1 MFKRLLLIAIVA
13 VAGSASFAGA
23 AHAAVIDNDSV
34 QLLSNKV
41 DFGDN
46 TFVAGHRPAPA
57 TSHGLQPRNR
67 QSEAT
72 GTLHL
77 RNAAGLCARMRLEQF
92 SRAGVLLVT
101 TVGGTVCAANNAH
114 QTFAVNLNAA
124 GNALT
129 YTPVSIERTNA
140 GGGWLD
146 RRLRLGDGEHAR
158 RRGRDRAGRR
168 RRLRGP
174 GWLFGAPVGS
184 GSVSWNLENG
194 SLKPHLRG
202 TLHLVNNAG
211 TCARMNINYLTDA
224 GVFITS
230 MPGGTVCAPNNG
242 AFAWTVDLAPYRDV
256 LGQVQIELQTL
267 NAGRLGDHRRP
278 GRCRRAVS
286 MRCRP
291 RNVRPATSSGSR
303 R

>member
-13 VAGSASFAGA
+13 VAGSGSFAGA
-23 AHAAVIDNDSV
+23 AHAAVIDNDPV

-46 TFVAGHRPAPA
+46 TFAAGAPTGSGNVAWDYSLGIVSP
-57 TSHGLQPRNR
+57 Q
-67 QSEAT
+67 AT

-92 SRAGVLLVT
+92 SRAGALLVT

-129 YTPVSIERTNA
+129 DNVLVSIERTNV
-140 GGGWLD
+140 GGGWATAASVSVTANTHD
-146 RRLRLGDGEHAR
+146 DAVAIAPG
-158 RRGRDRAGRR
+158 AGAGFG
-168 RRLRGP
+168 GP

-194 SLKPHLRG
+194 TLKPHLRG
-202 TLHLVNNAG
+202 TLHLVNNGG

-224 GVFITS
+224 GAFITS

-256 LGQVQIELQTL
+256 LGQVEIELQTL
-267 NAGRLGDHRRP
+267 NAGG
-278 GRCRRAVS
+278 GWATIGSQTVAV
-286 MRCRP
+286 
-291 RNVRPATSSGSR
+291 AL
-303 R
+303 

>member
-23 AHAAVIDNDSV
+23 AQAAVIDNDPV

-46 TFVAGHRPAPA
+46 TFVAGAPTGSGNVA
-57 TSHGLQPRNR
+57 WDYSLGIVSPQ
-67 QSEAT
+67 AT

-92 SRAGVLLVT
+92 SRAGALLVT

-129 YTPVSIERTNA
+129 DNVLVSLERTNV
-140 GGGWLD
+140 GGGWATAASASVTANTHD
-146 RRLRLGDGEHAR
+146 DAVAIAPGGGVGFGGA
-158 RRGRDRAGRR
+158 
-168 RRLRGP
+168 

-194 SLKPHLRG
+194 TLKPHLRG
-202 TLHLVNNAG
+202 TLHLVGNAG

-256 LGQVQIELQTL
+256 LGQVDIEFQTL
-267 NAGRLGDHRRP
+267 NAGG
-278 GRCRRAVS
+278 GWATIGAQTVAV
-286 MRCRP
+286 
-291 RNVRPATSSGSR
+291 AL
-303 R
+303 

>member
-1 MFKRLLLIAIVA
+1 M
-13 VAGSASFAGA
+13 
-23 AHAAVIDNDSV
+23 
-34 QLLSNKV
+34 
-41 DFGDN
+41 
-46 TFVAGHRPAPA
+46 
-57 TSHGLQPRNR
+57 GLQRLGIVSP
-67 QSEAT
+67 QAT

-92 SRAGVLLVT
+92 SRAGALLVT

-114 QTFAVNLNAA
+114 QTFAVNLNPA

-129 YTPVSIERTNA
+129 DNVLVSIERTNA
-140 GGGWLD
+140 GGGWSTAASASVTANTHD
-146 RRLRLGDGEHAR
+146 DAVAIAPGG
-158 RRGRDRAGRR
+158 GVGFG
-168 RRLRGP
+168 GP

-194 SLKPHLRG
+194 TLKPHLRG

-256 LGQVQIELQTL
+256 LGQVADRVPDPERRR
-267 NAGRLGDHRRP
+267 RLDDHRRP
-278 GRCRRAVS
+278 DRRRRAVS

-291 RNVRPATSSGSR
+291 LNVRPATSSGSR
-303 R
+303 P

>member
-1 MFKRLLLIAIVA
+1 MFRRFLLIAIVA

-23 AHAAVIDNDSV
+23 AHAAVIDNDPV
-34 QLLSNKV
+34 QLLSNKF

-46 TFVAGHRPAPA
+46 TFVAGAPTGSGNVA
-57 TSHGLQPRNR
+57 WDYSLGIVSPQ
-67 QSEAT
+67 AT

-77 RNAAGLCARMRLEQF
+77 RNAAGLCARMRLDQF
-92 SRAGVLLVT
+92 SRAGALLAT
-101 TVGGTVCAANNAH
+101 TFGGTVCAANNAH
-114 QTFAVNLNAA
+114 HTFAVNLNAP

-129 YTPVSIERTNA
+129 DNVLVSIERTNV
-140 GGGWLD
+140 GGGWATAASASVTANTHD
-146 RRLRLGDGEHAR
+146 DAVVIAPGG
-158 RRGRDRAGRR
+158 GMGFG
-168 RRLRGP
+168 GP

-224 GVFITS
+224 GAFITS

-256 LGQVQIELQTL
+256 LGQVEIELQTL
-267 NAGRLGDHRRP
+267 NAGG
-278 GRCRRAVS
+278 GWATIGAQTVAV
-286 MRCRP
+286 
-291 RNVRPATSSGSR
+291 AL
-303 R
+303 

>member
-23 AHAAVIDNDSV
+23 AQAAVIDNDPV
-34 QLLSNKV
+34 QLLSNRF

-46 TFVAGHRPAPA
+46 TFVAGAPTGSGNVA
-57 TSHGLQPRNR
+57 WDYSLGIVSPQ
-67 QSEAT
+67 AT

-92 SRAGVLLVT
+92 SRAGALLVT

-114 QTFAVNLNAA
+114 QTFAVNLNSA

-129 YTPVSIERTNA
+129 DNVLVSIERTNV
-140 GGGWLD
+140 GGGWTTAASVSVTANTHD
-146 RRLRLGDGEHAR
+146 DAVAIAPGG
-158 RRGRDRAGRR
+158 GAGFG
-168 RRLRGP
+168 GP

-194 SLKPHLRG
+194 TLKPHLRG

-224 GVFITS
+224 GAFITS
-230 MPGGTVCAPNNG
+230 RLGGTVCAPNNG

-256 LGQVQIELQTL
+256 LGQVEIELQTQ
-267 NAGRLGDHRRP
+267 NAGGAW
-278 GRCRRAVS
+278 AV
-286 MRCRP
+286 
-291 RNVRPATSSGSR
+291 VGSQTVAVAL
-303 R
+303 